1 MLLYTNRPPCR
12 SANCLKFSR
21 QHLTV
26 LQSATFSMQQGRLRQ
41 YFSRKQFYNGQLR
54 WRIVFLYLQIFWSFM
69 SGVQNTICIYQ
80 RMQKQLQLISKHAN
94 NNVQRFLHTVDF
106 VIARKKFQA
115 VVVALS
121 TAQLLLI
128 PETSGQN
135 PFISKFY

>member
-26 LQSATFSMQQGRLRQ
+26 CNIQHATRQTKAVFFSQT
-41 YFSRKQFYNGQLR
+41 QFYNGQLR